1 MLEACVRD
9 ELNLTA
15 ERLVAA
21 SSGVQNKETL
31 NISQTE
37 HLINKYLRIMVVT
50 KPIEVK
56 ILNTD
61 TPLPF
66 TTDVPNI
73 DTTSTHPVVLK
84 DVFYIDGDDFR
95 EVGPPRRQMCTGT
108 LNIISND

>member
-1 MLEACVRD
+1 
-9 ELNLTA
+9 
-15 ERLVAA
+15 
-21 SSGVQNKETL
+21 
-31 NISQTE
+31 
-37 HLINKYLRIMVVT
+37 MVVT

-95 EVGPPRRQMCTGT
+95 EVGPLRRHMFSGT
-108 LNIISND
+108 YIISND